1 MSGLH
6 WGEVR
11 NACKILVKTV
21 KGRDC
26 LGCKHRLEDSIKL
39 DLTEAVHD
47 GMDWIQLAQDKI
59 HFWTVV
65 NKVLNFKF
73 T

>member
-11 NACKILVKTV
+11 NASKILVQTV

-26 LGCKHRLEDSIKL
+26 LGCKHRWEDSIRL
-39 DLTEAVHD
+39 DLTEAVHE
-47 GMDWIQLAQDKI
+47 GMDWI
-59 HFWTVV
+59 
-65 NKVLNFKF
+65 
-73 T
+73 

>member
-26 LGCKHRLEDSIKL
+26 LGCKRRWEDSIKL

-47 GMDWIQLAQDKI
+47 GMDWI
-59 HFWTVV
+59 
-65 NKVLNFKF
+65 
-73 T
+73 